1 MSRLVALLILV
12 LPGAVAALGIKLMR
26 DALFGHAFSPF
37 PSLFL
42 QGAAGLAFFLFGL
55 YVLAGFILYRDR
67 KRNQVSPRF
76 RKKSCKKSPCKKR
89 AFSVVRQYCFGNG
102 LIQFF
107 IVSVSDRFI

>member
-26 DALFGHAFSPF
+26 DALFGHVFSPF

-42 QGAAGLAFFLFGL
+42 QGRPDWRFLFGL

-76 RKKSCKKSPCKKR
+76 RKKAVKSPCKKG
-89 AFSVVRQYCFGNG
+89 FSVVRQYRFGNG

-107 IVSVSDRFI
+107 IVIVSDRFI

>member
-26 DALFGHAFSPF
+26 DALFGHVFSPF

-67 KRNQVSPRF
+67 KRNQVSLRF
-76 RKKSCKKSPCKKR
+76 RKKK
-89 AFSVVRQYCFGNG
+89 
-102 LIQFF
+102 L
-107 IVSVSDRFI
+107 

>member
-42 QGAAGLAFFLFGL
+42 QGL
-55 YVLAGFILYRDR
+55 DW
-67 KRNQVSPRF
+67 RF
-76 RKKSCKKSPCKKR
+76 CSTLCPGRVYSVQRSETQSSQPAVQEKAVKSPCKKG
-89 AFSVVRQYCFGNG
+89 FSVVRQYRFGNG

-107 IVSVSDRFI
+107 IVMVSDRFI

>member
-42 QGAAGLAFFLFGL
+42 QGAAGLAFFCSAFMFWPGLFCTEIGN
-55 YVLAGFILYRDR
+55 AIKSARG
-67 KRNQVSPRF
+67 SG
-76 RKKSCKKSPCKKR
+76 KKSCKKSPCKK
-89 AFSVVRQYCFGNG
+89 G
-102 LIQFF
+102 LFQSSGS
-107 IVSVSDRFI
+107 IVLAMD

>member
-42 QGAAGLAFFLFGL
+42 QGRPDWRFFVRPLCSGRV
-55 YVLAGFILYRDR
+55 YSVQRSETQSSQPAV
-67 KRNQVSPRF
+67 QE
-76 RKKSCKKSPCKKR
+76 KSCKKALAKK
-89 AFSVVRQYCFGNG
+89 G
-102 LIQFF
+102 LFQSSGS
-107 IVSVSDRFI
+107 IVLAMD

>member
-42 QGAAGLAFFLFGL
+42 QGRPDWRFFVRPLCSGRI
-55 YVLAGFILYRDR
+55 YSVQRSETQSSQPAV
-67 KRNQVSPRF
+67 QE
-76 RKKSCKKSPCKKR
+76 KSCKKPLQKR

-107 IVSVSDRFI
+107 IVIVSDRFI

>member
-42 QGAAGLAFFLFGL
+42 QGGGRIGVFFVRPLCSGRIYSVQRSETQSSQPAVQEKKAVKKALAKKGLFQSSGSI
-55 YVLAGFILYRDR
+55 VLAMD
-67 KRNQVSPRF
+67 
-76 RKKSCKKSPCKKR
+76 
-89 AFSVVRQYCFGNG
+89 
-102 LIQFF
+102 
-107 IVSVSDRFI
+107 

>member
-1 MSRLVALLILV
+1 MLPCFHLLTKYFFDWTIKETISKRGFLNMSRLVALLILV

-26 DALFGHAFSPF
+26 DALFGHTFAPF

-55 YVLAGFILYRDR
+55 YILAGFILYRDR

-76 RKKSCKKSPCKKR
+76 RKKK
-89 AFSVVRQYCFGNG
+89 
-102 LIQFF
+102 L
-107 IVSVSDRFI
+107 

>member
-42 QGAAGLAFFLFGL
+42 QGAAGLAFFFVRPLCSGRVYSVQRSETQSSQPAVQEKKAVKKALAKKGLFQSSGSI
-55 YVLAGFILYRDR
+55 VLAMD
-67 KRNQVSPRF
+67 
-76 RKKSCKKSPCKKR
+76 
-89 AFSVVRQYCFGNG
+89 
-102 LIQFF
+102 
-107 IVSVSDRFI
+107 

>member
-42 QGAAGLAFFLFGL
+42 QGAAGLAFFLFRPLCSGRVYSVQRSKTQSSQPAVQEKKAVKKALAKKGL
-55 YVLAGFILYRDR
+55 FQSSGSIVLAMD
-67 KRNQVSPRF
+67 
-76 RKKSCKKSPCKKR
+76 
-89 AFSVVRQYCFGNG
+89 
-102 LIQFF
+102 
-107 IVSVSDRFI
+107 